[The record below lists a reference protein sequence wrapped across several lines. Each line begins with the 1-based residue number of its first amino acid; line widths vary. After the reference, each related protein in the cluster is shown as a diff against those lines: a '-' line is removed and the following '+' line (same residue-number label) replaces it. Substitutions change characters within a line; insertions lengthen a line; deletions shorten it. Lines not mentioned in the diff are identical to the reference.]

1 MHVCVWD
8 LSASS
13 KSMIPS
19 HRDLCASVSA
29 DEETGVHEYGVG
41 ACVIVTLLLANSW
54 PCH

>member
-1 MHVCVWD
+1 MHVYVWD